1 MIWIIAKREIVTR
14 SRSKAFLG
22 LTAVLFVGVIAVALV
37 QLFVNADDEPRE
49 VTIGLVGSG
58 ADVSGALEL
67 GNDDLDPTL
76 EMVESVERGE
86 TLLDDGAIDV
96 LFDGEVLTWK
106 GLPDFTLD
114 SYVRDSVQQAAFA
127 DRAQGFELSDA
138 DLAAL
143 FAPVEVGEVRLDGGD
158 DEFGVRI
165 AAAGVAGFATF
176 MLLQIWGSFLMMGV
190 IEEKSSKVVEIL
202 LSQVRPSTLLA
213 GKVVGLGVLAL
224 VQMLIFVAGLVVG
237 LLLVQDIAI
246 PGSVWGSVPLSVLT
260 FLLGFGFY
268 ATAYAA
274 VGSMVSRQ
282 EDATSA
288 QLPVMFPLL
297 VGYFI
302 AAASFNAPDNIAV
315 TIGSFVPFTSPVLL
329 PFRAAMLDVPVWQLA
344 VSLLILAA
352 STVLMLR
359 FAGWIYRFSILRTGS
374 RVTWLEAWR
383 SRRDPVL

>member
-1 MIWIIAKREIVTR
+1 MIWTIARREIVTR
-14 SRSKAFLG
+14 SRSKAFIG
-22 LTAVLFVGVIAVALV
+22 MTAVLFVGVIAVALV
-37 QLFVNADDEPRE
+37 QVFINSDDGPRQ
-49 VTIGLVGSG
+49 VTIGLVGGG
-58 ADVSGALEL
+58 AEAGETLEL
-67 GNDDLDPTL
+67 GNEDLDPT
-76 EMVESVERGE
+76 VEVVDTVDTGE
-86 TLLDDGAIDV
+86 ARLQDGSIDV
-96 LFDGEVLTWK
+96 LFDGEALTWK
-106 GLPDFTLD
+106 GLPDFALD
-114 SYVRDSVQQAAFA
+114 GYVRDSVQQAAFA
-127 DRAQGFELSDA
+127 QRAQDLGLSDA

-143 FAPVEVGEVRLDGGD
+143 FAPVELDEVRLDGGD
-158 DEFGVRI
+158 DEFGVRL

-176 MLLQIWGSFLMMGV
+176 MLLQVWGSFLMMGV
-190 IEEKSSKVVEIL
+190 IEEKASKVVEIL
-202 LSQVRPSTLLA
+202 LSQVRPSTLLG
-213 GKVVGLGVLAL
+213 GKVIGLGFLAL

-237 LLLVQDIAI
+237 LLLVQDIAV

-297 VGYFI
+297 AGYFI
-302 AAASFNAPDNIAV
+302 AATSIGAPDNLAV

-329 PFRAAMLDVPVWQLA
+329 PFRAAMLDVPLWQLA
-344 VSLLILAA
+344 ASLVILAA

-374 RVTWLEAWR
+374 RVTWIEAWR
-383 SRRDPVL
+383 NRRDPVL